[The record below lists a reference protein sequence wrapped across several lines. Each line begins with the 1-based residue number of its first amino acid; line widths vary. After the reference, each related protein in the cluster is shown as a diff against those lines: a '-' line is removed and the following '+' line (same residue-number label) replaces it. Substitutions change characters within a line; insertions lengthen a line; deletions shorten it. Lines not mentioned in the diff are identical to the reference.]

1 MPGNPDLGVLLPSGR
16 VNADAARESGAKPA
30 EETPGRVGEG
40 LRGSGRHALTG
51 RRPQAPGAGAEG
63 SVRSGAVATSS
74 TLIYR
79 PAVDTGGPRARP
91 TDQTSEADSLYPAQP
106 EPARRAASVRR
117 ALAIWIPTAIVAS
130 ILCWAAVTVLSR
142 GSHAGRDVHD

>member
-1 MPGNPDLGVLLPSGR
+1 M
-16 VNADAARESGAKPA
+16 
-30 EETPGRVGEG
+30 
-40 LRGSGRHALTG
+40 
-51 RRPQAPGAGAEG
+51 
-63 SVRSGAVATSS
+63 RSGAVATSS

-79 PAVDTGGPRARP
+79 PALDTGGPRARP

-106 EPARRAASVRR
+106 EPAPGAASVRR
-117 ALAIWIPTAIVAS
+117 ALAIWIPAAIVAT